1 MLKILSNIILFLVLS
16 SCMSGIE
23 SDKETEIIDDSF
35 FFQKKSLNFNI
46 YQCQKYNDLGLTNYR
61 SDQEQINYIKVSE
74 IAEKDINID
83 GCDHIYFVLD
93 ELTPSTT
100 YLLDDGLFIEILNC
114 QKLNDVDIDESMKP
128 YLESIKINS
137 VEIWTGVSKPQAS
150 NFTWVNIWLS
160 EKERTQIMSKWIKSS
175 ASGVLVSELAAN
187 INCPTQQTINF
198 N

>member
-1 MLKILSNIILFLVLS
+1 M
-16 SCMSGIE
+16 
-23 SDKETEIIDDSF
+23 
-35 FFQKKSLNFNI
+35 
-46 YQCQKYNDLGLTNYR
+46 
-61 SDQEQINYIKVSE
+61 
-74 IAEKDINID
+74 
-83 GCDHIYFVLD
+83 
-93 ELTPSTT
+93 TPSTT

-114 QKLNDVDIDESMKP
+114 QKLNDVDIGESMKP

-137 VEIWTGVSKPQAS
+137 FEIWTGVSKPQAN

-160 EKERTQIMSKWIKSS
+160 ENERTQIMSKWIKSS

>member
-23 SDKETEIIDDSF
+23 SDKEIEIIDDSF

-137 VEIWTGVSKPQAS
+137 FEIWTGVSKPQAS